1 MCVCVKKSAGKVI
14 TNLPLKTTGTFCF
27 KWQHKQQ
34 KISLITNVPFHGF
47 RRHLDL
53 GANKTWL
60 LCNAPYI
67 SFQNKTQF
75 ATLEQVLAFFWW
87 WWANPYFYSQNFL
100 STKDRHYYRWVIDCL
115 GYIHFIL
122 WVKHER
128 DLRPLWS
135 SRALKKQYFL
145 GFILAILARFS
156 SFISLL
162 MNLCIAWKSSE
173 SFLFKSLCGTRM
185 SWGQVSAIGSHV
197 CPTSTN
203 YLSFNFRGSR

>member
-34 KISLITNVPFHGF
+34 NFSLITNIPFHGF

-75 ATLEQVLAFFWW
+75 ATLKQVLAFFCEQTLISIAKTFCQQRRDIITGEWSIV
-87 WWANPYFYSQNFL
+87 WAKYILFFGLNTNMTYDRYGQVEHLRN
-100 STKDRHYYRWVIDCL
+100 ST
-115 GYIHFIL
+115 F
-122 WVKHER
+122 R
-128 DLRPLWS
+128 DLS
-135 SRALKKQYFL
+135 
-145 GFILAILARFS
+145 
-156 SFISLL
+156 
-162 MNLCIAWKSSE
+162 
-173 SFLFKSLCGTRM
+173 
-185 SWGQVSAIGSHV
+185 GQ
-197 CPTSTN
+197 
-203 YLSFNFRGSR
+203 F